1 MKFSVPDNAAL
12 AARLRRPT
20 GPVKVVL
27 DTDAYNEIDDQ
38 YALAYLV
45 RSGLPILGIHAAPFC
60 NQHAANPKEGMEKS
74 YQEIFKVLSLLGRE
88 DLNPLVYAGSQG
100 YLEDEDTPRPSP
112 AAEHLVELARALP
125 QGEQLYV
132 AAIGAI
138 TNVSSAL
145 LKAPEIAE
153 QLVVVWLGGNAHYWP
168 DTRDFHLFQDVA
180 AARVLC
186 DSGVAL
192 VQLPCMGVVTHLAT
206 TEPEL
211 REQLK
216 GKSPIGTYLY
226 DITCAEAK
234 LDKMGR
240 CWSRVIWDVS
250 TIAWLLGGEHTMR
263 DSLVHAPYITYD
275 GTYSFSNTRH
285 LMKYV
290 DYINRDAVFDQ
301 LFRLLQN

>member
-1 MKFSVPDNAAL
+1 MKFQIPDDSVL

-27 DTDAYNEIDDQ
+27 DTDTYNEIDDQ

-45 RSGLPILGIHAAPFC
+45 RSGLPILGLHAAPFL
-60 NQHAANPKEGMEKS
+60 NKHAATPKEGMEKS

-88 DLNPLVYAGSQG
+88 DLNSLVYAGSED
-100 YLEDEDTPRPSP
+100 YLKDEDTPQQSP
-112 AAEHLVELARALP
+112 AARHLVELARSLP
-125 QGEQLYV
+125 EGELLYV

-145 LKAPEIAE
+145 LMAPDIAE
-153 QLVVVWLGGNAHYWP
+153 KLVVVWLGGHAHFWP
-168 DTRDFHLFQDVA
+168 DTREFNLYQDIT
-180 AARVLC
+180 AARVLF

-216 GKSPIGTYLY
+216 DKSPIGTYLY

-250 TIAWLLGGEHTMR
+250 TIAWILGGEGTMR
-263 DSLVHAPYITYD
+263 DSLVHTPIVTYD
-275 GTYSFSNTRH
+275 GTYSFSPTRH

-290 DYINRDAVFDQ
+290 DYINRDAVFDE
-301 LFRLLQN
+301 LFRLLQG

>member
-1 MKFSVPDNAAL
+1 MKFAVPDNAAL
-12 AARLRRPT
+12 IARLRRPT

-27 DTDAYNEIDDQ
+27 DTDTYNEIDDQ

-60 NQHAANPKEGMEKS
+60 NKHAATPKEGMMRS
-74 YQEIFKVLSLLGRE
+74 FQEIFKVLSLLGRE
-88 DLNPLVYAGSQG
+88 DLKPLAYLGSQD
-100 YLEDEDTPRPSP
+100 YLADENTPQLSP
-112 AAEHLVELARALP
+112 AADHLIELARALP
-125 QGEQLYV
+125 EGEQLYV

-138 TNVSSAL
+138 TNVASAL
-145 LKAPEIAE
+145 LRAPDIAE
-153 QLVVVWLGGNAHYWP
+153 KLVVVWLGGHAHFWP
-168 DTRDFHLFQDVA
+168 DTREFNLYQDIA
-180 AARVLC
+180 AARVLF

-192 VQLPCMGVVTHLAT
+192 VQLPCMGVVSHLAA

-216 GKSPIGTYLY
+216 GKSTIASYLY

-234 LDKMGR
+234 LDNMGR

-250 TIAWLLGGEHTMR
+250 TVAWILGGENTMR
-263 DSLVHAPYITYD
+263 DSLVHAPIITYD

-290 DYINRDAVFDQ
+290 DYVNRDTVFDQ
-301 LFRLLQN
+301 LFRLLQS